1 MAQYERITHM
11 NSNGAIRTAAIIDE
25 RSRCSLAIQT
35 QIQVLQERII
45 NTPSPALRQAWAIAI
60 IELDTVSKIID
71 NPRRNAA

>member
-1 MAQYERITHM
+1 M

-35 QIQVLQERII
+35 QIQVLQERIM
-45 NTPSPALRQAWAIAI
+45 NTKSPALRQAWAIAI

>member
-1 MAQYERITHM
+1 M
-11 NSNGAIRTAAIIDE
+11 NSNGAIRTAAIIEE

-35 QIQVLQERII
+35 QIQVLQERIM

>member
-1 MAQYERITHM
+1 M

-25 RSRCSLAIQT
+25 RGRCSLAIQT
-35 QIQVLQERII
+35 QIQVLQERIM

>member
-1 MAQYERITHM
+1 M

>member
-1 MAQYERITHM
+1 M

-35 QIQVLQERII
+35 QIQVLQERIM